1 MGAVRR
7 ALGSTGHPVYTA
19 GFRRTRTS
27 APPWRPPLNAPTAH
41 HHLAPQLQLR
51 EVPAALIESL
61 QQRFGAQCST
71 ALVVREQHG
80 RDESIFS
87 VPPPSAVVFAQS
99 TQDVADAVKLAA
111 QHKVPVIPFGV
122 GSSLE
127 GHLLAV
133 QGGISIDVSRMDQV
147 LSVNAEDLT
156 VTVQPGITR
165 MGVNNAV
172 KSEGLFFPIDP
183 GADASIGGM
192 TATRASGTNAVR
204 YGTMR
209 ENVLALEVVTAT
221 GEVIRTGTR
230 AKKSSAGYDLTRLMV
245 GSEGT
250 LGVITEITLKLYPL
264 PEAISAATCSFPTIE
279 AAVRTV
285 IQVIQLGVPIA
296 RCELIDANTVRM
308 VNAHSKLGLREEHFL
323 LMEFHGSPASVKEQ
337 AETVQE
343 IAGEFGGNAFE
354 WATTPEE
361 RTRLW
366 TARHNAYF
374 AAIQSKP
381 GCRAISTDTC
391 VPISKLADCLLD
403 SVAEADASGI
413 PYFLVGHVGDGNFHF
428 GYLIDPDKPEEH
440 RVSEALNQTLV
451 ARALRLGGTCTGEHG
466 VGLHKM
472 DFLRTE
478 AGDGAIDMMR
488 TIKQALD
495 PDNILN
501 PGKIFAL

>member
-1 MGAVRR
+1 M
-7 ALGSTGHPVYTA
+7 
-19 GFRRTRTS
+19 
-27 APPWRPPLNAPTAH
+27 NAPAQLAH
-41 HHLAPQLQLR
+41 LVPDIQQR
-51 EVPAALIESL
+51 PVPAELLAALQS
-61 QQRFGAQCST
+61 RFSSQCST
-71 ALVVREQHG
+71 AMAVREQHG
-80 RDESIFS
+80 RDESVYD
-87 VPPPSAVVFAQS
+87 VPPPAAVVFAQN

-111 QHKVPVIPFGV
+111 AHRVPVIPFGV

-147 LSVNAEDLT
+147 LSINAEDLT
-156 VTVQPGITR
+156 VTVQPGVTR

-209 ENVLALEVVTAT
+209 ENVLALEVVTAS

-250 LGVITEITLKLYPL
+250 LGVITEVTLKLYPL

-308 VNAHSKLGLREEHFL
+308 VNAHSKLGLREEHML

-343 IAGEFGGNAFE
+343 IASEFEGNAFQ

-391 VPISKLADCLLD
+391 VPISRLADCLLD

-428 GYLIDPDKPEEH
+428 GYLIDPAIPEE
-440 RVSEALNQTLV
+440 RERAEVLNNQLV
-451 ARALRLGGTCTGEHG
+451 ARALRLEGTCTGEHG

-472 DFLRTE
+472 DFLLTE
-478 AGDGAIDMMR
+478 AGTGAVDMMR
-488 TIKQALD
+488 SIKRALD

>member
-1 MGAVRR
+1 M
-7 ALGSTGHPVYTA
+7 
-19 GFRRTRTS
+19 
-27 APPWRPPLNAPTAH
+27 NAPTSPT
-41 HHLAPQLQLR
+41 HLAPALQLR
-51 EVPAALIESL
+51 EVPAALIEAL
-61 QQRFGAQCST
+61 QTRFGAQCST

-80 RDESIFS
+80 RDESIYD

-99 TQDVADAVKLAA
+99 RRDVADAVKLAA
-111 QHKVPVIPFGV
+111 QYKVPVIPFGV

-147 LSVNAEDLT
+147 LSINAEDLT
-156 VTVQPGITR
+156 VTVQPGVTR

-209 ENVLALEVVTAT
+209 ENVLALEVVTAS
-221 GEVIRTGTR
+221 GDVIRTGTR

-250 LGVITEITLKLYPL
+250 LGVITEVTLKLYPL

-296 RCELIDANTVRM
+296 RCELIDAGTVRM
-308 VNAHSKLGLREEHFL
+308 VNAHSKLGLREEHML

-343 IAGEFGGNAFE
+343 IAAEFEGQAFE

-428 GYLIDPDKPEEH
+428 GYLIDPAQPEEH
-440 RVSEALNQTLV
+440 RVAEALNHQLV
-451 ARALRLGGTCTGEHG
+451 ARALALEGTCTGEHG

-478 AGDGAIDMMR
+478 AGDGAIDIMR
-488 TIKQALD
+488 AIKRALD

>member
-1 MGAVRR
+1 M
-7 ALGSTGHPVYTA
+7 
-19 GFRRTRTS
+19 
-27 APPWRPPLNAPTAH
+27 NAPTPAN
-41 HHLAPQLQLR
+41 HLLLPTQTIR
-51 EVPAALIESL
+51 DVPEALIDAL
-61 QQRFGAQCST
+61 RQRFGAACST

-80 RDESIFS
+80 RDESPFTHIA
-87 VPPPSAVVFAQS
+87 PPAAVVFADS
-99 TQDVADAVKLAA
+99 TADVADAVRLAA

-133 QGGISIDVSRMDQV
+133 QGGISLDVSRMNRV

-156 VTVQPGITR
+156 VTVQPGVTR
-165 MGVNNAV
+165 KAVNDAV

-192 TATRASGTNAVR
+192 AATRASGTNAVR

-209 ENVLALEVVTAT
+209 ENVLALEVVTAQ
-221 GEVIRTGTR
+221 GNVIRTGTR

-250 LGVITEITLKLYPL
+250 LGVMTEITLKLYPL
-264 PEAISAATCSFPTIE
+264 PEAVSAATCSFPSIE
-279 AAVRTV
+279 AAVRTTISI
-285 IQVIQLGVPIA
+285 IQMGIPIA
-296 RCELIDANTVRM
+296 RCELIDAASVRA
-308 VNAHSKLGLREEHFL
+308 VNAHSKLNLREEPML
-323 LMEFHGSPASVKEQ
+323 LMEFHGSPASVQEQ
-337 AETVQE
+337 AELVQE
-343 IAGEFGGNAFE
+343 IAGEYGGQAFE
-354 WATTPEE
+354 WATTPED

-374 AAIQSKP
+374 AAVQSRP
-381 GCRAISTDTC
+381 GCRAITTDTC
-391 VPISKLADCLLD
+391 VPISRLADCLLD

-428 GYLIDPDKPEEH
+428 GYLIDPDSAQE
-440 RVSEALNQTLV
+440 RATAEALNHKLV
-451 ARALRLGGTCTGEHG
+451 ARALALEGTCTGEHG

-472 DFLRTE
+472 GFLVDETG
-478 AGDGAIDMMR
+478 AGAVDMMR
-488 TIKQALD
+488 AIKQALD

-501 PGKIFAL
+501 PGKIFSLD

>member
-1 MGAVRR
+1 M
-7 ALGSTGHPVYTA
+7 
-19 GFRRTRTS
+19 
-27 APPWRPPLNAPTAH
+27 NAPTDHA
-41 HHLAPQLQLR
+41 HLAPELHLR
-51 EVPAALIESL
+51 EVPAALIDAL

-80 RDESIFS
+80 RDESIFD
-87 VPPPSAVVFAQS
+87 VPPPSAVIFAES

-133 QGGISIDVSRMDQV
+133 QGGISIDVSRMDKV
-147 LSVNAEDLT
+147 LSINAEDLT

-165 MGVNNAV
+165 KALNEAV
-172 KSEGLFFPIDP
+172 KHEGLFFPIDP

-192 TATRASGTNAVR
+192 AATRASGTNAVR

-209 ENVLALEVVTAT
+209 ENVLALEVVTAR
-221 GEVIRTGTR
+221 GDVIRTGTR

-250 LGVITEITLKLYPL
+250 LGIMTEITVKLYPL
-264 PEAISAATCSFPTIE
+264 PEAISAAICSFPTIE

-296 RCELIDANTVRM
+296 RCELIDAGTVRM
-308 VNAHSKLGLREEHFL
+308 VNAHSKLGLREEHML
-323 LMEFHGSPASVKEQ
+323 LMEFHGSPASVQEQ
-337 AETVQE
+337 AEMVQE
-343 IAGEFGGNAFE
+343 IASEFGGNAFE

-381 GCRAISTDTC
+381 GCRAVSTDTC
-391 VPISKLADCLLD
+391 VPISRLADCLLD

-428 GYLIDPDKPEEH
+428 GYLIDPANPEEH
-440 RVSEALNQTLV
+440 RVAEELNHKLV
-451 ARALRLGGTCTGEHG
+451 HRALQLEGTCTGEHG

-472 DFLRTE
+472 DFLRRE

-501 PGKIFAL
+501 PGKIFAH